1 MPRSTW
7 DALPPAVRAAI
18 EHEAGPVAAVEIP
31 SAGRNS
37 DFSATLHTSAGPVF
51 CKGIADAEG
60 KRGQMHRHEAD
71 VNPWLSSA
79 VAPRLRWRTE
89 ADGWLLLGFDQIAGH
104 HADLSPESTDLP
116 VVASAVNTLVR
127 ELDHCPVEAPRLA
140 EQWARLSA
148 WRRLAVDT
156 EAQLDEWTLAHL
168 DGLIEWEARAV
179 EAVDGESLVHTDLHP
194 LNILVDS
201 DRALVVD
208 WAWSRKA
215 AAAVDVAFLIA
226 RLIAAGHPPAGAE
239 RWAEALPVWRGT
251 PPGTRAAFAVA
262 IWGIWTFQ
270 GRQQPRPLWDQ
281 LVPAARAWSH
291 HWIAKSASGLAVL
304 GDQTDG
310 GE

>member
-18 EHEAGPVAAVEIP
+18 EREAGSVAAAEIP

-71 VNPWLSSA
+71 INPWLPSA
-79 VAPRLRWRTE
+79 VAPHLRWRTE
-89 ADGWLLLGFDQIAGH
+89 ADGWLLLGFDQVPGH
-104 HADLSPESTDLP
+104 HADLSPGSPELST
-116 VVASAVNTLVR
+116 VASAVNTLVR
-127 ELDHCPVEAPRLA
+127 ELECCPVEAPRLA

-148 WRRLAVDT
+148 WRRLAKDT
-156 EAQLDEWTLAHL
+156 EVQLDEWTLAHL
-168 DGLIEWEARAV
+168 DHLAEWEARAV
-179 EAVDGESLVHTDLHP
+179 EMVDGDSLVHTDLHS

-201 DRALVVD
+201 DQALVVD

-226 RLIAAGHPPAGAE
+226 RLVAAGHTP
-239 RWAEALPVWRGT
+239 AEAELWADTLPIWRDT
-251 PPGTRAAFAVA
+251 PQRTRTAFAVA

-270 GRQQPRPLWDQ
+270 RRQQPRPLWDQ
-281 LVPAARAWSH
+281 LVPAAQAWSH
-291 HWIAKSASGLAVL
+291 HWLAKPSPH
-304 GDQTDG
+304 
-310 GE
+310 